1 MLNERSVFPFGA
13 QYLRGATPEPED
25 WDKDLKLAKS
35 LGFNTMRAWICW
47 GYLEPKQGEIN
58 FNYIDTFLDTMGK
71 YNLKAILL
79 FNLYGCPEWAT
90 RKYPNCRYVD
100 NEGIPAEPNA
110 ASSIPTG
117 GWPGLCFDHNIVREI
132 AENFMR
138 KVLEHL
144 KDRPEISYWEPMN
157 EPILDPQR
165 YSNKMYCYCSAT
177 RAKFTEWLK
186 KKYGTLN
193 ALNEAWGRS
202 HSAWEDVRPPT
213 YQRGYTQW
221 IDWRR
226 FLIERTVNV
235 VKWRTEVIKSVAPQP
250 VMAHTY
256 EAMCCCDFVTK
267 AYDDWKLARVVDK
280 WGVSR
285 FPSIGEG
292 ATIMALEA
300 DAVRNQACG
309 KEFWQSELRGGRGGG
324 GLNLEKLPSPEE
336 FSLWTWASIEH
347 GAKGVLYWQFRNE
360 RHGDESGNMGL
371 CDNDGKPLIMAKTA
385 SKICNI
391 LNENADLFRK
401 VKYPEPEVA
410 ILMSPLS
417 YMVNWCAQHNVNLSM
432 DSFTGYYR
440 IFWEANIPVDILHE
454 EFVSLAK
461 LKEYKLLILPFPI
474 CLASSFN
481 KLLFEYVKNGG
492 TVLTDPAIDLFDHRQ
507 RMSRIIPGE
516 GLTELFGCQE
526 REINST
532 EKPVVQFGNL
542 GTVKLLKTHFVERFT
557 KIRGQVLASYFNGDP
572 AIIINSYGK
581 GKAILSGVN
590 LGLSCTPPRV
600 QSGNLP
606 EPETITVKNFVI
618 SLVEK
623 IGISRKILIN
633 DDKVTATLLTA
644 EKEGILFVSNHLKEE
659 KKCQISLEESLSGLY
674 DLEKKEEIPLLRKD
688 EKTIFEISFKG
699 MGTKIFKTII

>member
-1 MLNERSVFPFGA
+1 MLNERPVFPFGA

-35 LGFNTMRAWICW
+35 LGFNTMRAWLCW

-79 FNLYGCPEWAT
+79 FNLYGCPKWAT

-193 ALNEAWGRS
+193 ALNDAWGRS

-226 FLIERTVNV
+226 FLIERTANV

-256 EAMCCCDFVTK
+256 EAMCCSDFVTK

-280 WGVSR
+280 
-285 FPSIGEG
+285 
-292 ATIMALEA
+292 
-300 DAVRNQACG
+300 
-309 KEFWQSELRGGRGGG
+309 
-324 GLNLEKLPSPEE
+324 
-336 FSLWTWASIEH
+336 
-347 GAKGVLYWQFRNE
+347 
-360 RHGDESGNMGL
+360 
-371 CDNDGKPLIMAKTA
+371 
-385 SKICNI
+385 
-391 LNENADLFRK
+391 
-401 VKYPEPEVA
+401 
-410 ILMSPLS
+410 
-417 YMVNWCAQHNVNLSM
+417 
-432 DSFTGYYR
+432 
-440 IFWEANIPVDILHE
+440 
-454 EFVSLAK
+454 
-461 LKEYKLLILPFPI
+461 
-474 CLASSFN
+474 
-481 KLLFEYVKNGG
+481 
-492 TVLTDPAIDLFDHRQ
+492 
-507 RMSRIIPGE
+507 
-516 GLTELFGCQE
+516 
-526 REINST
+526 
-532 EKPVVQFGNL
+532 
-542 GTVKLLKTHFVERFT
+542 
-557 KIRGQVLASYFNGDP
+557 
-572 AIIINSYGK
+572 
-581 GKAILSGVN
+581 
-590 LGLSCTPPRV
+590 
-600 QSGNLP
+600 
-606 EPETITVKNFVI
+606 
-618 SLVEK
+618 
-623 IGISRKILIN
+623 
-633 DDKVTATLLTA
+633 
-644 EKEGILFVSNHLKEE
+644 
-659 KKCQISLEESLSGLY
+659 
-674 DLEKKEEIPLLRKD
+674 
-688 EKTIFEISFKG
+688 
-699 MGTKIFKTII
+699 